1 MLGAA
6 LVILIAVPLMS
17 LSSDDSQNDTTAAET
32 ARETPL
38 DSETTA
44 AITPALPTGSVRSA
58 LPGLPPT
65 SSAAPA
71 PGAGGEGSD
80 PIPQVDAH
88 NAATG
93 GEGAANAPQGGTSD
107 GDTVGGSGNGQGGG
121 SATTT
126 RAPAPAGQSA
136 GAQPGG
142 ASSASSQSSTAQK
155 PAPTS
160 STPAEPTKTCILDV
174 LSVQVCI

>member
-6 LVILIAVPLMS
+6 LVILVAVPMMS
-17 LSSDDSQNDTTAAET
+17 LSNDDGQNDTTATET

-38 DSETTA
+38 DSEPTA
-44 AITPALPTGSVRSA
+44 AITPTLPAGTVQST

-65 SSAAPA
+65 SSAAPPPA
-71 PGAGGEGSD
+71 AGD
-80 PIPQVDAH
+80 PATEIDAH
-88 NAATG
+88 NATPG
-93 GEGAANAPQGGTSD
+93 GEEAAAAPQGGTSD
-107 GDTVGGSGNGQGGG
+107 GDTVGGSGSGQGGG

-126 RAPAPAGQSA
+126 RAPAPAGQPA
-136 GAQPGG
+136 GAQPGSS
-142 ASSASSQSSTAQK
+142 SSASSQSSSAQK

-174 LSVQVCI
+174 LGVQVCI